1 MRPRW
6 CGSRV
11 RSVGKAQRVKGARW
25 ERQVKRLFLEAMPGS
40 ETQRAIGQYRGGAEA
55 PDVLV
60 PGLFWLEC
68 KVGQRPPLMRALH
81 QALGDCPK
89 GQGLIAAAVVKQDRK
104 RPVALLELDD
114 FLDILKEWWELKN
127 AAG

>member
-1 MRPRW
+1 M
-6 CGSRV
+6 
-11 RSVGKAQRVKGARW
+11 GKAQRVKGAQW
-25 ERQVKRLFLEAMPGS
+25 EREVKRLFLDAMPGS

-60 PGLFWLEC
+60 PGVFWIEC
-68 KVGQRPPLMRALH
+68 KVGK
-81 QALGDCPK
+81 ALGDCPK
-89 GQGLIAAAVVKQDRK
+89 GEGLIAAAVVKQDRK

-127 AAG
+127 AAR